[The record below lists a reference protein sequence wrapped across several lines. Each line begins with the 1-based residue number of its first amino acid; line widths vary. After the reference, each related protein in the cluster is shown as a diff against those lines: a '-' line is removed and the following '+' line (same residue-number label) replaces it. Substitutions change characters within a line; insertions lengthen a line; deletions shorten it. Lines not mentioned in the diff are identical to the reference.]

1 MPFNEIFSENTL
13 QYENLKKPYNM
24 ETLCVGDIVYIK
36 PFYITEQSEVEWVND
51 AKILGF
57 EYDYQIS
64 EMSNCDRY
72 RVLVQFENST
82 KVESFLPHVFNIR
95 TPNMDIRNGAES

>member
-1 MPFNEIFSENTL
+1 MPINEIVSKNTL
-13 QYENLKKPYNM
+13 QYDGEKN
-24 ETLCVGDIVYIK
+24 LCVGDIVYMK
-36 PFYITEQSEVEWVND
+36 PFYRTDQSEVEWAND

-72 RVLVQFENST
+72 RVLVQFENGM
-82 KVESFLPHVFNIR
+82 KVESFLPQVFNIR
-95 TPNMDIRNGAES
+95 TPNVEQSRED